1 MKEIVGDAPEFHV
14 EKLVYG
20 GVATRPLFFVLGV
33 FVGLAAVGEVSGKR
47 IGSGGVGP
55 VTRRLYAEFR
65 DIVSRPE
72 EGTPI
77 FRAEKIRQ
85 VRKR

>member
-1 MKEIVGDAPEFHV
+1 MTPFE
-14 EKLVYG
+14 
-20 GVATRPLFFVLGV
+20 LFTADEAFFTGTLL
-33 FVGLAAVGEVSGKR
+33 GLAAVGEVSGKR
-47 IGSGGVGP
+47 IGAGGVGP
-55 VTRRLYAEFR
+55 VTRRLYDEFR

-72 EGTPI
+72 EGSPI